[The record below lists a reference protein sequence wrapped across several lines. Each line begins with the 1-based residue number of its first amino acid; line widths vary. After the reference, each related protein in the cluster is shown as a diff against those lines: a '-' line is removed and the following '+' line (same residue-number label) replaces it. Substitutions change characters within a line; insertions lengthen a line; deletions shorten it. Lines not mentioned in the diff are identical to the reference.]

1 MGFLYAI
8 YQFKHRDEGEEVVAR
23 DIHGLRYAIQD
34 ELSTM
39 RVTIV
44 GKHTTYDKL
53 SILVLE
59 EE

>member
-8 YQFKHRDEGEEVVAR
+8 YQIRHRDEGEEVVAR
-23 DIHGLRYAIQD
+23 YINGLRYAIHN
-34 ELSTM
+34 ELSIV

-44 GKHTTYDKL
+44 GKHTTQDKL